1 MIKSMT
7 GFGRA
12 SVGRGQNKID
22 AEIRS
27 VNSRFLEIK
36 IRGISL
42 EPSVEHEIKSIIEE
56 TLYRGNVQVR
66 LESKKSQDEQ
76 RLNFNKERFELIK
89 DILKNIHVVYGQRL
103 CLSDIISTNDLLKIN
118 EEVNINNNSIINSVK
133 KALNQLCEMRKQE
146 GEQIYKDISKRL
158 DILKTK
164 LSNTENLANNYS
176 TEKQSQLKNKVSEL
190 LKGEQ
195 IDESRLIQEVA
206 YYADRADIT
215 EEIVRCKSHFEQL
228 VSYIEFEEPVGKRI
242 SFLLQEVGREINTI
256 GSKSPQTDVT
266 LEVVEMKG
274 EIEKV
279 REQAQNIL

>member
-1 MIKSMT
+1 MT

-36 IRGISL
+36 IRGINL

-76 RLNFNKERFELIK
+76 RLNFNKERFELIQ

-103 CLSDIISTNDLLKIN
+103 SLSDIISTNDLLKIN

-133 KALNQLCEMRKQE
+133 KALDQLCEMRKQE

-158 DILKTK
+158 DILKSK

-176 TEKQSQLKNKVSEL
+176 TEKQSQLKNKISEL

>member
-76 RLNFNKERFELIK
+76 RLNFNKERFELIQ
-89 DILKNIHVVYGQRL
+89 DILKNIHVAYGQRL
-103 CLSDIISTNDLLKIN
+103 SLSDIISTNDLLKIN

-133 KALNQLCEMRKQE
+133 KALDQLCEMRKQE

-164 LSNTENLANNYS
+164 LSNTENLASNYI

-195 IDESRLIQEVA
+195 IDETRLIQEVA

>member
-1 MIKSMT
+1 MT

-36 IRGISL
+36 FRGISL
-42 EPSVEHEIKSIIEE
+42 EPSVEHEIKRIMEQTIQ
-56 TLYRGNVQVR
+56 RGNIQVR
-66 LESKKSQDEQ
+66 LESKHSLDDQ
-76 RLNFNKERFELIK
+76 RMDFNKERFELVQ
-89 DILKNIHVVYGQRL
+89 DILKNIHVSYGQRL
-103 CLSDIISTNDLLKIN
+103 SLSDIISTNDLLKIK
-118 EEVNINNNSIINSVK
+118 EESNINSNSIIKAVK
-133 KALNQLCEMRKQE
+133 NALDQLCEMQEQE
-146 GEQIYKDISKRL
+146 GKQIHKDILKRL
-158 DILKTK
+158 KTLKTK
-164 LSNTENLANNYS
+164 LSNTENLSGKYG
-176 TEKQSQLKNKVSEL
+176 TEKQNQLRNKVSEL

-195 IDESRLIQEVA
+195 IEETRLIQEVA

-215 EEIVRCKSHFEQL
+215 EEIVRCKSHFDQL
-228 VSYIEFEEPVGKRI
+228 VNYIDLEEPVGKRI
-242 SFLLQEVGREINTI
+242 SFLLQEIGREINTI

-274 EIEKV
+274 EIEKI

>member
-1 MIKSMT
+1 MT

-76 RLNFNKERFELIK
+76 RLNFNKERFELIQ
-89 DILKNIHVVYGQRL
+89 DILKNIHVAYGQRL
-103 CLSDIISTNDLLKIN
+103 SLSDIISTNDLLKIN

-133 KALNQLCEMRKQE
+133 KALNQLCEMRKKE

-195 IDESRLIQEVA
+195 IDETRLIQEVA

>member
-36 IRGISL
+36 IRGINL
-42 EPSVEHEIKSIIEE
+42 EPSVEHEIKSIIEQ
-56 TLYRGNVQVR
+56 TLQRGNIQVR

-76 RLNFNKERFELIK
+76 RLNFNKERFELIQ
-89 DILKNIHVVYGQRL
+89 DILKNIHVAYGQRL
-103 CLSDIISTNDLLKIN
+103 SLSDIISTNDLLKIN

-133 KALNQLCEMRKQE
+133 KALDQLCEMRKQE

-176 TEKQSQLKNKVSEL
+176 NEKQSQLKNKVSEL

-195 IDESRLIQEVA
+195 IDETRLIQEVA

-228 VSYIEFEEPVGKRI
+228 VSYIEFEEPVGKRV

>member
-1 MIKSMT
+1 MT

-36 IRGISL
+36 IRGLSL

-76 RLNFNKERFELIK
+76 RLNFNKERFEIIQ
-89 DILKNIHVVYGQRL
+89 DTLKNIHVVYGQRL
-103 CLSDIISTNDLLKIN
+103 SLSDIISTNDLLKIN

-133 KALNQLCEMRKQE
+133 KALDQLCEMRKQE

-195 IDESRLIQEVA
+195 IDETRLIQEVA

>member
-27 VNSRFLEIK
+27 VTSRFLEIK
-36 IRGISL
+36 IRGINL

-76 RLNFNKERFELIK
+76 RLNFNKERFELIQ

-103 CLSDIISTNDLLKIN
+103 SLSDIISTNDLLKIN

-133 KALNQLCEMRKQE
+133 KALDQLCEMQKKE

-195 IDESRLIQEVA
+195 IDETRLIQEVA

>member
-76 RLNFNKERFELIK
+76 RLNFNKERFELIQ

-103 CLSDIISTNDLLKIN
+103 SLSDIISTNDLLKIN

-133 KALNQLCEMRKQE
+133 KALDQLCEMRKRE

-176 TEKQSQLKNKVSEL
+176 NEKKSQLKNKVSEL

-195 IDESRLIQEVA
+195 IDETRLIQEVA

>member
-42 EPSVEHEIKSIIEE
+42 EPSVEHEIKSIIEQ
-56 TLYRGNVQVR
+56 TLQRGNIQVR

-76 RLNFNKERFELIK
+76 RLNFNKERFELIQ
-89 DILKNIHVVYGQRL
+89 DILKNIHVAYGQRL
-103 CLSDIISTNDLLKIN
+103 SLSDIISTNDLLKIN

-133 KALNQLCEMRKQE
+133 KALDQLCEMRKQE

-176 TEKQSQLKNKVSEL
+176 NEKQSQLKNKVSEL

-195 IDESRLIQEVA
+195 IDETRLIQEVA

>member
-36 IRGISL
+36 IRGINL
-42 EPSVEHEIKSIIEE
+42 EPSIEHEIKSIIEQ
-56 TLYRGNVQVR
+56 TLQRGNIQVR

-76 RLNFNKERFELIK
+76 RLNFNKERFELIQ
-89 DILKNIHVVYGQRL
+89 DILKNIHVAYGKRL
-103 CLSDIISTNDLLKIN
+103 SLSDIISTNDLLKIN

-133 KALNQLCEMRKQE
+133 KALDQLCEMRKQE

-164 LSNTENLANNYS
+164 LSNTENLVNNYS
-176 TEKQSQLKNKVSEL
+176 NEKQSQLKNKVSEL

-195 IDESRLIQEVA
+195 IDETRLIQEVA

-228 VSYIEFEEPVGKRI
+228 VSYIEFEEPVGKRV

>member
-76 RLNFNKERFELIK
+76 RLNFNKERFELIQ

-103 CLSDIISTNDLLKIN
+103 SLSDIISTNDLLKIN

-164 LSNTENLANNYS
+164 LSNTENLADNYS

-195 IDESRLIQEVA
+195 IDETRLIQEVA

>member
-76 RLNFNKERFELIK
+76 RLSFNKERFELIQ

-103 CLSDIISTNDLLKIN
+103 SLSDIISTNDLLKIN

-133 KALNQLCEMRKQE
+133 KALDQLCEMRKQE
-146 GEQIYKDISKRL
+146 GEQIYNDISKRL

-176 TEKQSQLKNKVSEL
+176 NEKKSQLKNKVSEL

-195 IDESRLIQEVA
+195 IDETRLIQEVA

-228 VSYIEFEEPVGKRI
+228 ISYIEFEEPVGKRI

>member
-1 MIKSMT
+1 MT

-42 EPSVEHEIKSIIEE
+42 EPSVEYEIKSIIEE

-76 RLNFNKERFELIK
+76 RLNFNKERFELIQ

-103 CLSDIISTNDLLKIN
+103 SLSDIISTNDLLKIN

>member
-76 RLNFNKERFELIK
+76 RLNFNKERFELIQ

-103 CLSDIISTNDLLKIN
+103 SLSDIISTNDLLKIN

-158 DILKTK
+158 DVLKSK

>member
-76 RLNFNKERFELIK
+76 RLNFNKERFELIQ

-103 CLSDIISTNDLLKIN
+103 SLSDIISTNDLLKIN

-158 DILKTK
+158 DILKSK

>member
-7 GFGRA
+7 GFGRS

-36 IRGISL
+36 IRGINL

-76 RLNFNKERFELIK
+76 RLNFNKERFELIQ
-89 DILKNIHVVYGQRL
+89 DILKNIHVLYGQRL
-103 CLSDIISTNDLLKIN
+103 SLSDIISTNDLLKIN

-133 KALNQLCEMRKQE
+133 KALDQLCEMRKQE

-195 IDESRLIQEVA
+195 IDETRLIQEVA

-228 VSYIEFEEPVGKRI
+228 VSYIEFEEPVGKRV

>member
-42 EPSVEHEIKSIIEE
+42 EPSVEHEIKSIIEQ
-56 TLYRGNVQVR
+56 TLQRGNIQVR

-76 RLNFNKERFELIK
+76 RLNFNKERFELIQ
-89 DILKNIHVVYGQRL
+89 DILKNIHVAYGQRL
-103 CLSDIISTNDLLKIN
+103 SLSDIISTNDLLKIN

-133 KALNQLCEMRKQE
+133 KALDQLCEMRKQE

-195 IDESRLIQEVA
+195 IDETRLIQEVA

-228 VSYIEFEEPVGKRI
+228 VSYIEFEEPVGKRV

>member
-1 MIKSMT
+1 MT

-36 IRGISL
+36 IRGINL

-76 RLNFNKERFELIK
+76 RLNFNKERFELIQ

-103 CLSDIISTNDLLKIN
+103 SLSDIISTNDLLKIN

-158 DILKTK
+158 DILKSK
-164 LSNTENLANNYS
+164 LSNMENLANNYS

>member
-1 MIKSMT
+1 MT

-36 IRGISL
+36 IRGINL
-42 EPSVEHEIKSIIEE
+42 EPSVEHEIKSIIEQ
-56 TLYRGNVQVR
+56 TLQRGNIQVR

-76 RLNFNKERFELIK
+76 RLNFNKERFELIQ
-89 DILKNIHVVYGQRL
+89 DILKNIHVAYGQRL
-103 CLSDIISTNDLLKIN
+103 SLSDIISTNDLLKIN

-195 IDESRLIQEVA
+195 IDETRLIQEVA

>member
-36 IRGISL
+36 FRGIRL
-42 EPSVEHEIKSIIEE
+42 EPSVEHEIKRIMEQTIQ
-56 TLYRGNVQVR
+56 RGNIQVR
-66 LESKKSQDEQ
+66 LESKNSLDDQ
-76 RLNFNKERFELIK
+76 RMDFNKERFELVQ
-89 DILKNIHVVYGQRL
+89 DILKNIHVSYGQRL
-103 CLSDIISTNDLLKIN
+103 SLSDIISTNDLLKIK
-118 EEVNINNNSIINSVK
+118 EESNINSNSIIKAVK
-133 KALNQLCEMRKQE
+133 NALDQLCEMQEQE
-146 GEQIYKDISKRL
+146 GKQIHKDILKRL
-158 DILKTK
+158 KTLKTK
-164 LSNTENLANNYS
+164 LSNTENLSGKYG
-176 TEKQSQLKNKVSEL
+176 TEKQNQLRNKVSEL

-195 IDESRLIQEVA
+195 IEETRLIQEVA

-215 EEIVRCKSHFEQL
+215 EEIVRCKSHFDQL
-228 VSYIEFEEPVGKRI
+228 INYIDLEEPVGKRI
-242 SFLLQEVGREINTI
+242 SFLLQEIGREINTI

-274 EIEKV
+274 EIEKI

>member
-76 RLNFNKERFELIK
+76 RLNFNKERFELIQ

-103 CLSDIISTNDLLKIN
+103 SLSDIISTNDLLKIN

-195 IDESRLIQEVA
+195 IDETRLIQEVA

-279 REQAQNIL
+279 REQAQNVL

>member
-36 IRGISL
+36 IRGINL
-42 EPSVEHEIKSIIEE
+42 EPSVEHEIKRIIEG

-76 RLNFNKERFELIK
+76 RLNFNKERFELIQ

-103 CLSDIISTNDLLKIN
+103 SLSDIISTNDLLKIN

-158 DILKTK
+158 DILKSK

>member
-1 MIKSMT
+1 MT

-36 IRGISL
+36 FRGISL
-42 EPSVEHEIKSIIEE
+42 ETSIEHEIKRIMEQTIQ
-56 TLYRGNVQVR
+56 RGNIQVR
-66 LESKKSQDEQ
+66 LESKNSLDDQ
-76 RLNFNKERFELIK
+76 RMDFNKERFELVQ
-89 DILKNIHVVYGQRL
+89 DILKNIHVSYGQRL
-103 CLSDIISTNDLLKIN
+103 SLSDIISTNDLLKIK
-118 EEVNINNNSIINSVK
+118 EESNINSNSIIKAVK
-133 KALNQLCEMRKQE
+133 NALDQLCEMQEQE
-146 GEQIYKDISKRL
+146 GKQIHKDILKRL
-158 DILKTK
+158 KTLKTK
-164 LSNTENLANNYS
+164 LSNTENLSGKYG
-176 TEKQSQLKNKVSEL
+176 TEKQNQLRNKVSEL

-195 IDESRLIQEVA
+195 IEETRLIQEVA

-215 EEIVRCKSHFEQL
+215 EEIVRCKSHFDQL
-228 VSYIEFEEPVGKRI
+228 VNYIDLEEPVGKRI
-242 SFLLQEVGREINTI
+242 SFLLQEIGREINTI

-274 EIEKV
+274 EIEKI

>member
-1 MIKSMT
+1 
-7 GFGRA
+7 
-12 SVGRGQNKID
+12 
-22 AEIRS
+22 
-27 VNSRFLEIK
+27 
-36 IRGISL
+36 
-42 EPSVEHEIKSIIEE
+42 
-56 TLYRGNVQVR
+56 
-66 LESKKSQDEQ
+66 
-76 RLNFNKERFELIK
+76 
-89 DILKNIHVVYGQRL
+89 
-103 CLSDIISTNDLLKIN
+103 
-118 EEVNINNNSIINSVK
+118 
-133 KALNQLCEMRKQE
+133 MRKQE

-164 LSNTENLANNYS
+164 LSNTENLAKNYS

-195 IDESRLIQEVA
+195 IDETRLIQEVA
-206 YYADRADIT
+206 YYADRSDIT

-228 VSYIEFEEPVGKRI
+228 VSYVELKEPVGKRI

>member
-76 RLNFNKERFELIK
+76 RLNFNKERFELIQ

-103 CLSDIISTNDLLKIN
+103 SLSDIISTNDLLKIN

-133 KALNQLCEMRKQE
+133 KALDQLCEMRKQE

-158 DILKTK
+158 DILKSK
-164 LSNTENLANNYS
+164 LSNTESLANNYS

-190 LKGEQ
+190 LKGEHNFTASTGDTFK
-195 IDESRLIQEVA
+195 IALYTSSATLGASTTDYSTSNE
-206 YYADRADIT
+206 IT
-215 EEIVRCKSHFEQL
+215 NTS
-228 VSYIEFEEPVGKRI
+228 
-242 SFLLQEVGREINTI
+242 IN
-256 GSKSPQTDVT
+256 
-266 LEVVEMKG
+266 
-274 EIEKV
+274 
-279 REQAQNIL
+279 

>member
-36 IRGISL
+36 IRGINL
-42 EPSVEHEIKSIIEE
+42 EPSVEHEIKSIIEQ
-56 TLYRGNVQVR
+56 TLQRGNIQVR

-76 RLNFNKERFELIK
+76 RLNFNKERFELIQ
-89 DILKNIHVVYGQRL
+89 DILKNIHVAYGQRL
-103 CLSDIISTNDLLKIN
+103 SLSDIISTNDLLKIN

-133 KALNQLCEMRKQE
+133 KALDQLCEMRKQE

-195 IDESRLIQEVA
+195 IDETRLIQEVA

>member
-36 IRGISL
+36 IRGINL
-42 EPSVEHEIKSIIEE
+42 EPSVEHKIKSIIEE
-56 TLYRGNVQVR
+56 TLYRGNIQVR

-76 RLNFNKERFELIK
+76 RLNFNKERFELIQ
-89 DILKNIHVVYGQRL
+89 DILKNIHVSYGQRL
-103 CLSDIISTNDLLKIN
+103 SLSDIISTNDLLKIN

-133 KALNQLCEMRKQE
+133 KALDQLCEMRKQE

-195 IDESRLIQEVA
+195 IDETRLIQEVA

>member
-36 IRGISL
+36 IRGINL
-42 EPSVEHEIKSIIEE
+42 EPSVDHEIKSIIEQ
-56 TLYRGNVQVR
+56 TLQRGNIQVR

-76 RLNFNKERFELIK
+76 RLNFNKERFELIQ
-89 DILKNIHVVYGQRL
+89 DILKNIHVAYGQRL
-103 CLSDIISTNDLLKIN
+103 SLSDIISTNDLLKIN

-133 KALNQLCEMRKQE
+133 KALDQLCEMRKQE

-195 IDESRLIQEVA
+195 IDETRLIQEVA

-228 VSYIEFEEPVGKRI
+228 VSYIEFEEPVGKRV

>member
-76 RLNFNKERFELIK
+76 RLSFNKERFELIQ

-103 CLSDIISTNDLLKIN
+103 SLSDIISTNDLLKIN

-133 KALNQLCEMRKQE
+133 KALDQLCEMRKQE

-158 DILKTK
+158 DILKSK

>member
-1 MIKSMT
+1 MT

-36 IRGISL
+36 IRGINL
-42 EPSVEHEIKSIIEE
+42 EPSVEHEIKSIIEQ
-56 TLYRGNVQVR
+56 TVQRGNLQVR

-76 RLNFNKERFELIK
+76 RLNFNKERFEIIQ
-89 DILKNIHVVYGQRL
+89 DTLKNIHVVYGQRL
-103 CLSDIISTNDLLKIN
+103 SLSDIISTNDLLKIN

-133 KALNQLCEMRKQE
+133 KALEQLCEMRKQE

-195 IDESRLIQEVA
+195 IDETRLIQEVA

>member
-1 MIKSMT
+1 MT

-36 IRGISL
+36 IRGINL
-42 EPSVEHEIKSIIEE
+42 EPSVEHEIKSIIEQ
-56 TLYRGNVQVR
+56 TLQRGNIQVR

-76 RLNFNKERFELIK
+76 RLNFNKERFELIQ
-89 DILKNIHVVYGQRL
+89 DILKNIHVAYGQRL
-103 CLSDIISTNDLLKIN
+103 SLSDIISTNDLLKIN

-133 KALNQLCEMRKQE
+133 KALDQLCEMRKQE

-195 IDESRLIQEVA
+195 IDETRLIQEVA

>member
-76 RLNFNKERFELIK
+76 RLNFNKERFELIQ

-103 CLSDIISTNDLLKIN
+103 SLSDIISTNDLLKIN

-133 KALNQLCEMRKQE
+133 KALDQLCEMRKQE

-164 LSNTENLANNYS
+164 LSNTENLASNYS

-195 IDESRLIQEVA
+195 IDETRLIQEVA

>member
-1 MIKSMT
+1 MT

-36 IRGISL
+36 IRGINL

-66 LESKKSQDEQ
+66 LESKKSQDDQ
-76 RLNFNKERFELIK
+76 RFNFNKDRFELIQ

-103 CLSDIISTNDLLKIN
+103 SLSDIISTNDLLKIN

-133 KALNQLCEMRKQE
+133 KALDQLCEMRKQE

>member
-1 MIKSMT
+1 MIQSMT

-36 IRGISL
+36 IRGINL

-76 RLNFNKERFELIK
+76 RLNFNKERFELIQ
-89 DILKNIHVVYGQRL
+89 DILKNIHVAYGQRL
-103 CLSDIISTNDLLKIN
+103 SLSDIISTNDLLKIN

-133 KALNQLCEMRKQE
+133 KALDQLCEMRKQE
-146 GEQIYKDISKRL
+146 GEQIYKDISQRL

-176 TEKQSQLKNKVSEL
+176 NEKQSQLKNKVSEL

-195 IDESRLIQEVA
+195 IDETRLIQEVA

-228 VSYIEFEEPVGKRI
+228 VSYIEFEEPVGKRV

>member
-76 RLNFNKERFELIK
+76 RLNFNKERFELIQ

-103 CLSDIISTNDLLKIN
+103 SLSDIISTNDLLKIN

-133 KALNQLCEMRKQE
+133 KALDQLCEMREQE
-146 GEQIYKDISKRL
+146 GEQIYMDISKRL

>member
-36 IRGISL
+36 IRGINL
-42 EPSVEHEIKSIIEE
+42 EPSVEHEIKSIIED
-56 TLYRGNVQVR
+56 TLHRGNIQVR
-66 LESKKSQDEQ
+66 LESIRSQDDQ
-76 RLNFNKERFELIK
+76 RLNFNKERFEIIQ
-89 DILKNIHVVYGQRL
+89 DTLKNIHVVYGQRL
-103 CLSDIISTNDLLKIN
+103 SLSDIISTNDLLKIN

-133 KALNQLCEMRKQE
+133 KALDQLCEMRKKE

-195 IDESRLIQEVA
+195 IDETRLIQEVA

>member
-76 RLNFNKERFELIK
+76 RLNFNKERFELIQ

-103 CLSDIISTNDLLKIN
+103 SLSDIISTNDLLKIN

-133 KALNQLCEMRKQE
+133 KALDQLCEMRKQE

>member
-76 RLNFNKERFELIK
+76 RLNFNKERFELIQ

-103 CLSDIISTNDLLKIN
+103 SLSDIISTNDLLKIN

-158 DILKTK
+158 DILKSK

-176 TEKQSQLKNKVSEL
+176 IEKQSQLKNKVSEL

>member
-36 IRGISL
+36 IRGINL
-42 EPSVEHEIKSIIEE
+42 EPSVEHEIKSIIEQ
-56 TLYRGNVQVR
+56 TVQRGNIQVR

-76 RLNFNKERFELIK
+76 RLNFNKERFELIQ

-103 CLSDIISTNDLLKIN
+103 SLSDIISTNDLLKIN

-133 KALNQLCEMRKQE
+133 KALDQLCEMRKQE

-215 EEIVRCKSHFEQL
+215 EENVRCKSHFEQL

>member
-1 MIKSMT
+1 
-7 GFGRA
+7 
-12 SVGRGQNKID
+12 
-22 AEIRS
+22 
-27 VNSRFLEIK
+27 
-36 IRGISL
+36 
-42 EPSVEHEIKSIIEE
+42 
-56 TLYRGNVQVR
+56 
-66 LESKKSQDEQ
+66 
-76 RLNFNKERFELIK
+76 LNFNKERFELIQ

-103 CLSDIISTNDLLKIN
+103 SLSDIISTNDLLKIN

-158 DILKTK
+158 DILKSK
-164 LSNTENLANNYS
+164 LSNMENLANNYS